1 MSKKEQLQFL
11 ENENTEL
18 KKTIKGLNKLV
29 ENNNNASSIKV
40 AKELANKISLLKSD
54 LSFIEG
60 LNDDIEFGIYNPSL
74 DFIHNNYIE
83 EWEAQKLLMR
93 EVSKDKET
101 IVIKTPM
108 KLGGSQPKGVK
119 LQKDVSKLGIVHLNN
134 FAKTQFK
141 NINQTNVENQKLKFD
156 KEFEKINKILSN
168 LNVQISNELF
178 NTILDSFECVLNMK
192 MQKEEDKENARLER
206 EKIREEEKLKAEV
219 NKQMA
224 KIDTE
229 VEKYNLRIL
238 EIKQKSAKNDDD
250 KNKEIAELKA
260 KIASL
265 ENDTEVLESRL
276 KRTGS
281 GYVYIISNIGSF
293 GEGIYKIGVTR
304 RLEPEIRIRELSSAS
319 VPFIFDKHALIWS
332 EKAFTLESQL
342 HKAFNNRRVNKINR
356 RKEFFRTTLEDI
368 KVEVN
373 KITDASVKWITE
385 PEAIQYRLTLE
396 EE

>member
-60 LNDDIEFGIYNPSL
+60 LNDDVEFGIYNPRL